1 MVHHWAAVP
10 WEHTWSLINEI
21 SILAL
26 QFEHLTVGKKL
37 DDRAGAA
44 IAVAIF
50 FRESLQTVWTGTA
63 A

>member
-1 MVHHWAAVP
+1 MERMHHQAVP
-10 WEHTWSLINEI
+10 CAHTWSLINEI

-44 IAVAIF
+44 IAVAIV
-50 FRESLQTVWTGTA
+50 LG
-63 A
+63 